1 MKVTSYNLIKKGNA
15 CTLRESANYETGAG
29 NILSPNAIVD
39 FCNDVFG
46 MEGLSSEKLIVTCM
60 TLKGVPKAVFEFTGG
75 YDYVAVPAG
84 LILAGVLL
92 TGCSQFFVTHN
103 HPSGDSKPSMG
114 DDNFTQNLYKAAKL
128 LDINLVDH
136 VVIGEGNYYSY
147 KENDEI

>member
-1 MKVTSYNLIKKGNA
+1 MKKGNA
-15 CTLRESANYETGAG
+15 CTLRESANYETGVG
-29 NILSPNAIVD
+29 NIFNPKEIVD

-46 MEGLSSEKLIVTCM
+46 MESLSSEKLIITCM
-60 TLKGVPKAVFEFTGG
+60 TVKGVPKAVFEFTGG
-75 YDYVAVPAG
+75 YDCVGAPTG

-103 HPSGDSKPSMG
+103 HPSGSSSPSRA
-114 DDNFTQNLYKAAKL
+114 DDDFTQNLYKAAKL